1 MAPGA
6 DDRTIAWL
14 LEGEP
19 AVRYF
24 TLTRLLGEPAGGA
37 GGATADGSADGGG
50 SAGRGRS
57 AGSAAAAEARRR
69 IMTEGA
75 VPAILAA
82 QRDDGGW
89 SEPERFY
96 SAKYTGTVWQ
106 LLILAELGADGAD
119 ERGRRGCEAVLR
131 DGQDAA
137 SGGFGHKHA
146 AHGGCTHATVIP
158 CLTGNM
164 VYSLIRLGM
173 LGDPRVQRAI
183 DWITTYQRFD
193 DGDERLDGND
203 APPAG
208 DAAPPAGWPYH
219 VEMCWG
225 RHTCHMGAAKALKA
239 LAEIPPERRTPAV
252 RHTLAAGAEYFLR
265 HHVHRRSHDL
275 ARDSKAG
282 WRRFGFPLMYQTDVL
297 ELLGILTRL
306 GREGAVAGAAADGT
320 GGAPILGDP
329 RMDEA
334 LALVASKADAQGR
347 WKLQNTFNGR
357 FVVDIETKGEPS
369 RWVTAKALEVLGATS
384 P

>member
-1 MAPGA
+1 MASPAAAPGR
-6 DDRTIAWL
+6 DTIAWL

-19 AVRYF
+19 SVRFF
-24 TLTRLLGEPAGGA
+24 TLTRLLGEPADGA
-37 GGATADGSADGGG
+37 AA
-50 SAGRGRS
+50 
-57 AGSAAAAEARRR
+57 AGSGAAAEARRR
-69 IMTEGA
+69 TMTEGA

-89 SEPERFY
+89 SEPDRFY
-96 SAKYTGTVWQ
+96 TAKYTGTVWQ
-106 LLILAELGADGAD
+106 LLILAELGTDGAD
-119 ERGRRGCEAVLR
+119 ERVRRGCEAVLR
-131 DGQDAA
+131 AGQDAA

-146 AHGGCTHATVIP
+146 AGGGCTHATVIP

-173 LGDPRVQRAI
+173 LDDPRVQRAI
-183 DWITTYQRFD
+183 DWIATYQRFD
-193 DGDERLDGND
+193 DGEGE
-203 APPAG
+203 A
-208 DAAPPAGWPYH
+208 PAGWPYH

-239 LAEIPPERRTPAV
+239 LAEIPPERRSPEV
-252 RHTLAAGAEYFLR
+252 RRTLDAGAEYFLK

-275 ARDSKAG
+275 TRDSKAG

-297 ELLGILTRL
+297 ELLGILAHL
-306 GREGAVAGAAADGT
+306 GYRDE
-320 GGAPILGDP
+320 

-357 FVVDIETKGEPS
+357 FVVDIETRGEPS
-369 RWVTAKALEVLGATS
+369 RWVTAKALEVLGAQ
-384 P
+384 

>member
-1 MAPGA
+1 VALGCWPAAQGA
-6 DDRTIAWL
+6 EADAGTIAWL

-19 AVRYF
+19 AVRYL
-24 TLTRLLGEPAGGA
+24 TLTRLLGEPADGA
-37 GGATADGSADGGG
+37 GGATANGSADG
-50 SAGRGRS
+50 GRS

-89 SEPERFY
+89 AEPGRFY
-96 SAKYTGTVWQ
+96 SAKYAGTVWQ

-119 ERGRRGCEAVLR
+119 ERVRRGCEAVLR

-146 AHGGCTHATVIP
+146 AHGGCTRATVIP

-173 LGDPRVQRAI
+173 LDDPRVQRAI

-193 DGDERLDGND
+193 DGDERLDGDD
-203 APPAG
+203 APPT
-208 DAAPPAGWPYH
+208 GWPYH

-239 LAEIPPERRTPAV
+239 LAEVLPERRTPAV

-275 ARDSKAG
+275 TRDAKPG
-282 WRRFGFPLMYQTDVL
+282 WRRFGFPLMYQTDAL

-320 GGAPILGDP
+320 GGAPILGDA